1 MRKILIRRSPLHFM
15 LYQVIASRIS
25 IIYGRPPIAAV
36 EARNS
41 SHQGNTNDGNCKVD
55 QAQAAH
61 HKITIQASYPKGGAV
76 KRVKRGNEGG
86 RKEPKDKTEPI
97 KSEDHN
103 AGQQQQRASGNSAPG
118 TRRSRP
124 LFSGPMAVSH
134 NRKTKRTLWIPRQP
148 AASNLHQDRRGKFQV
163 TCRSIPVGVLHA
175 SDRLSKIS
183 FSSSDKVRSVDIDHT
198 SLLEEKF
205 TTCLTDEART

>member
-1 MRKILIRRSPLHFM
+1 MTETLKKKKASHEILSARSYVILTQ
-15 LYQVIASRIS
+15 LSSSSQYQT
-25 IIYGRPPIAAV
+25 
-36 EARNS
+36 
-41 SHQGNTNDGNCKVD
+41 QD
-55 QAQAAH
+55 
-61 HKITIQASYPKGGAV
+61 PKGGAV